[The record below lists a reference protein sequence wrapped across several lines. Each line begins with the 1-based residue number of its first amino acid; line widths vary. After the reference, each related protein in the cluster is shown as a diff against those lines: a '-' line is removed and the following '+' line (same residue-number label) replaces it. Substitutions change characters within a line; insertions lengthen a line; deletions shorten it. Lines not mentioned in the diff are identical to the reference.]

1 MPNPNAIQ
9 TIKDYFDRHNGLQL
23 SNRFIVNFYNLP
35 SQVWN
40 SNSIEIQAEQ
50 VTLGPR
56 SIFTIQDGL
65 MGFGSGRFV
74 PRSQNLLSGGYG
86 AQIVFPV
93 TNDNYILNFFNNWFN
108 KFYPGPRSST
118 NGLRNAF
125 VLPYYDD
132 AVYNV
137 VMEVQMLDPNGNP
150 NNVTSFYE
158 VFPIECQ
165 PLVLDMAAS
174 DKYLRYTVLFGFR
187 DYYQN
192 FNV

>member
-35 SQVWN
+35 SNVWN
-40 SNSIEIQAEQ
+40 ANGVEIQAEQ
-50 VTLGPR
+50 VILGPR

-65 MGFGSGRFV
+65 MGFGGGRFV
-74 PRSQNLLSGGYG
+74 PRSQNLLSAGYG

-93 TNDNYILNFFNNWFN
+93 TNDNYILNFFNRWFN
-108 KFYPGPRSST
+108 NFYPGPRSST

-125 VLPYYDD
+125 ILPYYDD

-165 PLVLDMAAS
+165 PLELNMATS